1 MAGITTLAAVISFLP
16 SESENSFLQTEQVQ
30 YSAFPAS
37 VQVAAFASVLVRV
50 CAAMGSVTSVT
61 SVVQSAS
68 ENILLQTLHCQYSI
82 LPVAVQVGS
91 TRS

>member
-30 YSAFPAS
+30 YSALPAS

-61 SVVQSAS
+61 SVVQAAS
-68 ENILLQTLHCQYSI
+68 ENILPQTLHCQYSM
-82 LPVAVQVGS
+82 LPVVVQVGS
-91 TRS
+91 MRP